1 MSNQRFRFCCDCI
14 RMSLIK
20 DDGCYFCGGKFL
32 ITTPTDDFRT
42 RKKDNAESYESVS

>member
-20 DDGCYFCGGKFL
+20 NNVCFFCGGKFL
-32 ITTPTDDFRT
+32 FTSPTDDFRI